1 MINNKDFV
9 QLSEYF
15 FDVCEML
22 KTAIQGK
29 NIDDLNEPVRTAL
42 EDLERCV
49 D

>member
-1 MINNKDFV
+1 MIDDKDYL
-9 QLSEYF
+9 QLSEYCF
-15 FDVCEML
+15 NVCEVL

-29 NIDDLNEPVRTAL
+29 TADTSNESVSKAT